1 MPEQLSDDT
10 NATLLLCAALNSLDA
25 AKPLRRSEYNQLGR
39 WLYKKGRRPSHLM
52 DEACQSE
59 VAASGLDEHRLR
71 QLMGRGIQLG
81 FCVEEWQRSGVWVLS
96 RSDLAYPERLKRGLK
111 GYAPPLLFG
120 VGPQSLLNIED
131 TFAIVGPDKLGL
143 PGKRKAK
150 ASAGA
155 AMEHR
160 WTVITTGRHD
170 VSKVVTGAVNE
181 AGGVS
186 IRVLADGLIRSSVQK
201 PTRRALSEER
211 LVLVSPFSPNVRSD
225 SSDAS
230 VAGLVSI
237 GLSDSALYLSGIG
250 NGEDT
255 CRVAQAMTHC
265 SLVWRLFVWI
275 GGTNPDVAERLCKEG
290 AQKWSDDDPG
300 LPWQV
305 GKSQELFPNNV
316 PETKTPE
323 IVSEPEIVPDDR
335 EESESAD
342 MQEVGQGALGV
353 QQSFAFGD

>member
-10 NATLLLCAALNSLDA
+10 NATLLLCADLSSLDA
-25 AKPLRRSEYNQLGR
+25 VKPLLRSEYDQLAR
-39 WLYKKGRRPSHLM
+39 WLYSKGKRPSHLM
-52 DEACQSE
+52 DEAYQSE
-59 VAASGLDEHRLR
+59 AVASGLSEHRLR

-81 FCVEEWQRSGVWVLS
+81 FCVEEWQRSGVWILS
-96 RSDLAYPERLKRGLK
+96 RSDPVYPERLKRGLK
-111 GYAPPLLFG
+111 SYAPPLLFG
-120 VGPQSLLNIED
+120 VGPQFLLNVED

-143 PGKRKAK
+143 PGKRKAE

-155 AMEHR
+155 AMAFR
-160 WTVITTGRHD
+160 WTVITAGRHD

-186 IRVLADGLIRSSVQK
+186 IRVLTDSLIRSSVEK

-211 LVLVSPFSPNVRSD
+211 LVLVSPFSPNVH
-225 SSDAS
+225 SSSSNAS

-237 GLSDSALYLSGIG
+237 GLSDRALYLSGIG
-250 NGEDT
+250 SGEDT
-255 CRVAQAMTHC
+255 CRVAQAMIHC
-265 SLVWRLFVWI
+265 PSVRRLFVWI
-275 GGTNPDVAERLCKEG
+275 GGTNPGVAERLCKEG
-290 AQKWSDDDPG
+290 AQKWSDDDPD

-316 PETKTPE
+316 PETKTSE
-323 IVSEPEIVPDDR
+323 VVSEPEFVPDDR

-342 MQEVGQGALGV
+342 MQEVDQGALGV